1 MNKIILLGP
10 PGAGKGTQA
19 DLICSFLNIPKISTG
34 DMLREAIASETQL
47 GKKVAGVLNSGS
59 LVSDEIIG
67 SIIVER
73 IQKQDCKNGFLFDGV
88 PRTIGQATMLEDM
101 NVSFSHVIEI
111 QVDDEIIINRMS
123 GRRFH
128 IASGRSYHI
137 DFNPPKNNGFDDITG
152 EELVQREDDKPETVS
167 KRLDVYHEETKPLSV
182 FYSNKTSSNELTYFA
197 VNGSGT
203 VNSVFE
209 SIKSNI

>member
-1 MNKIILLGP
+1 M
-10 PGAGKGTQA
+10 
-19 DLICSFLNIPKISTG
+19 
-34 DMLREAIASETQL
+34 
-47 GKKVAGVLNSGS
+47 
-59 LVSDEIIG
+59 VSDEIIG